1 MAELIALAAENGCQI
16 LCESHSDHIINGI
29 RVAVRQGL
37 IDHQKLMVSYFS
49 KNEQQETVAEHIEVD
64 KKGALSEYPAGLLDE
79 WGILMSELI

>member
-37 IDHQKLMVSYFS
+37 INHQKLMVSYFS
-49 KNEQQETVAEHIEVD
+49 KNEQQETVAEHIRVD
-64 KKGALSEYPAGLLDE
+64 KKGALSGYPDGLLDE